1 MSIVGYNVGSD
12 TSLDLG
18 PASFKRIRTV
28 TEDSG
33 IEEDFLNDHFVTSSE
48 LDSVIE
54 VILTCPYLIENDTGK
69 DLTKD
74 ETFAHLDKY
83 CSDNDAQEGFK
94 DFMVDHL
101 DKIMVSKLNKSQ
113 FHALLEDIQDIYDEP
128 RRKIEATEESM
139 QFDNDDIDDE
149 EFQENKSGKEAEES
163 DTLSPTTSSQSK
175 SLDFLRDIEEFQFL
189 RYQVLHD
196 PALLQPL
203 LISFSQTH
211 PTIMKTIN
219 ENKEMF
225 VRMLYEQTGAKLQGK
240 H

>member
-1 MSIVGYNVGSD
+1 M
-12 TSLDLG
+12 
-18 PASFKRIRTV
+18 

-149 EFQENKSGKEAEES
+149 EFQEIKSDKEAEES
-163 DTLSPTTSSQSK
+163 DTLSPTTSNQSK
-175 SLDFLRDIEEFQFL
+175 SLDFLREIEEFQFSAKTEPK
-189 RYQVLHD
+189 QVRSRTRR
-196 PALLQPL
+196 LLLCNLSPQFNGQIFRHETDSKQVICSTYL
-203 LISFSQTH
+203 YFASFSFLL
-211 PTIMKTIN
+211 PFRPI
-219 ENKEMF
+219 
-225 VRMLYEQTGAKLQGK
+225 
-240 H
+240 

>member
-1 MSIVGYNVGSD
+1 MFVINLETFLSD
-12 TSLDLG
+12 KYSTN
-18 PASFKRIRTV
+18 A
-28 TEDSG
+28 
-33 IEEDFLNDHFVTSSE
+33 NDHKE
-48 LDSVIE
+48 
-54 VILTCPYLIENDTGK
+54 
-69 DLTKD
+69 
-74 ETFAHLDKY
+74 
-83 CSDNDAQEGFK
+83 
-94 DFMVDHL
+94 
-101 DKIMVSKLNKSQ
+101 
-113 FHALLEDIQDIYDEP
+113 
-128 RRKIEATEESM
+128 
-139 QFDNDDIDDE
+139 QFDNDIDHE
-149 EFQENKSGKEAEES
+149 ELQEIKSDKEAEES

-225 VRMLYEQTGAKLQGK
+225 VRMLYEQTGAKLHGK